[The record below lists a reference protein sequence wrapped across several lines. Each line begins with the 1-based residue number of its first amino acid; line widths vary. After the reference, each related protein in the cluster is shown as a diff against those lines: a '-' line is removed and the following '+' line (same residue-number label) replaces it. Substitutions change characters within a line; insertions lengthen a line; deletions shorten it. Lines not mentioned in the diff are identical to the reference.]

1 MNEIRIG
8 YVLNANTLGCT
19 AGCRMSQISN
29 PEFGK
34 MVAISA
40 HNQII
45 IYGIIAN
52 VHILDDGLVR
62 QLATTQPIEER
73 IIRDNR
79 DNRIIPL
86 EFSIIFLGFT
96 NKEKI
101 SHLLPPNP
109 PLSLESVFPCS
120 DKDILAFTTA
130 GNGGYLRYMV
140 ADKGTLNFDLVAA
153 HFRNIHALLAEE
165 ERVAWV
171 EKSTHMLVHL
181 YRNEYDTLSALL
193 HTLSDTAAFTA

>member
-109 PLSLESVFPCS
+109 RFRWNQFFHAPIRIFWHSQQPAMVVIC
-120 DKDILAFTTA
+120 ATW
-130 GNGGYLRYMV
+130 LRT
-140 ADKGTLNFDLVAA
+140 KE
-153 HFRNIHALLAEE
+153 H
-165 ERVAWV
+165 
-171 EKSTHMLVHL
+171 
-181 YRNEYDTLSALL
+181 
-193 HTLSDTAAFTA
+193 

>member
-1 MNEIRIG
+1 MNENRIG
-8 YVLNANTLGCT
+8 YVLNADTLGCT
-19 AGCRMSQISN
+19 AGCRMSQKTN

-34 MVAISA
+34 MVNISA
-40 HNQII
+40 QNRIT

-62 QLATTQPIEER
+62 QLATTQPIEEQ
-73 IIRDNR
+73 IILDNR

-86 EFSIIFLGFT
+86 EFSIIFLGFS
-96 NKEKI
+96 NKEGI

-109 PLSLESVFPCS
+109 PLSLESIFPCS
-120 DKDILAFTTA
+120 DKDILTFTNT

-140 ADKGTLNFDLVAA
+140 ADKGTLNYDLVAA
-153 HFRNIHALLAEE
+153 HFRNMHGLLVDE
-165 ERVAWV
+165 ERETWL
-171 EKSTHMLVHL
+171 EKSTRTLVHL

-193 HTLSDTAAFTA
+193 HTLSDTAVFTE